1 MKRMPR
7 ILARL
12 WLAMLLPVWL
22 CASAAQADEAPTWLW
37 KIEAPER
44 PPSYLF
50 GTIHIDDPRVTDF
63 SPELRQALDAAQ
75 VFVMEVVPDYDL
87 RYTLSKQGPLS
98 GKLTPAELEQIGQ
111 LADLHAIPTD
121 FALRM
126 KPWLLASILSLPE
139 ARSPFTQDNVLYAL
153 AAGGRKRVVGLE
165 SPEAHFNALDSVSE
179 SDQIALLRATLAK
192 SPQQKE
198 ADFNQVVDAYLRREH
213 QAMLAG
219 DVQRMDGITP
229 EAGKRMIELLLDKRN
244 IAMAAGIRREM
255 ARAPVFVA
263 VGASHLPGEQGLIA
277 LLRKAGFTVSGIA
290 ESRMR

>member
-1 MKRMPR
+1 M
-7 ILARL
+7 
-12 WLAMLLPVWL
+12 
-22 CASAAQADEAPTWLW
+22 
-37 KIEAPER
+37 
-44 PPSYLF
+44 
-50 GTIHIDDPRVTDF
+50 H
-63 SPELRQALDAAQ
+63 
-75 VFVMEVVPDYDL
+75 
-87 RYTLSKQGPLS
+87 
-98 GKLTPAELEQIGQ
+98 
-111 LADLHAIPTD
+111 
-121 FALRM
+121 
-126 KPWLLASILSLPE
+126 
-139 ARSPFTQDNVLYAL
+139 
-153 AAGGRKRVVGLE
+153 
-165 SPEAHFNALDSVSE
+165 E

-277 LLRKAGFTVSGIA
+277 LLRKAGFTVSGVA
-290 ESRMR
+290 ESRVR